1 MRFLKEIYLFSVM
14 CVREDEHESRYLWKP
29 EREVRATG
37 IEVKQVMG
45 LLRQFRGTK
54 PRLSEK
60 AVRTRNP

>member
-1 MRFLKEIYLFSVM
+1 M
-14 CVREDEHESRYLWKP
+14 CVREDEHESRCLWKP

-54 PRLSEK
+54 PGLSEK
-60 AVRTRNP
+60 AVRTHNP